1 MDPKT
6 APFPIS
12 PNIHIFE
19 DVKSSKLKNL
29 FSEWILSYKIIYVLL
44 ILVIVA
50 ELGLGLKTLLTPLP
64 RTGQVQAVSDGQ
76 VVLSSEKTGFKV
88 NEEVTVDIKLSTG
101 GHTTVGTD
109 LVLKFDPNYLEVS
122 EEDFFV
128 SGDAYTDYPGVGV
141 DKENSQ
147 IILSGIVLNDQVGFN
162 GVSNFG
168 TVKFKAKKEGRTRV
182 SVEFTKGLTVD
193 SNIIETVSAK
203 DILGEVYNLDL
214 NIGSEGTN
222 QIPDTKNACSGF
234 VQLCFDEEGNQGTQQ
249 CSGGRKRN
257 EACLKDPYLTEECE
271 ICQTGK

>member
-6 APFPIS
+6 APNPIS

-19 DVKSSKLKNL
+19 DIKSSNFKNL
-29 FSEWILSYKIIYVLL
+29 FSEWIMSYKIIYVLL
-44 ILVIVA
+44 VLVIVV

-64 RTGQVQAVSDGQ
+64 QAGQVQSVSDGQ
-76 VVLSSEKTGFKV
+76 VILSSEKTGYKID
-88 NEEVTVDIKLSTG
+88 EEILVDIKLSTG

-109 LVLKFDPNYLEVS
+109 LVLKFDPNFLEVS
-122 EEDFFV
+122 GDDFFE
-128 SGDAYTDYPGVGV
+128 SGKAYTDYPGVSV
-141 DKENSQ
+141 DNENSQ
-147 IILSGIVLNDQVGFN
+147 IILSGIVLNDQAGFN

-168 TVKFKAKKEGRTRV
+168 TVMFKAKKTGRTRV

-214 NIGSEGTN
+214 NIGSEGVST
-222 QIPDTKNACSGF
+222 IPDTKNACSGF
-234 VQLCFDEEGNQGTQQ
+234 VQLCFDEEGNQGTQK
-249 CSGGRKRN
+249 CTGGKKRN